1 MAEIVTL
8 TPSPAVDLST
18 SVARLDPDH
27 KLRCAAPRRDPGGG
41 GINVARVIH
50 RLGGK
55 VTAVY
60 PAGGPSGDLLTRLLR
75 EEDVPTRPVRASGD
89 TRENFYVLETSTGR
103 QFKFILPGPALGPK
117 EEAACVDALRLNGAA
132 PRYLICSGGLPE
144 GPLPDL
150 YARIGRRAK
159 AAGARLVVDTHG
171 APLAA
176 ALHEGVWLAKP
187 SLRELQDL
195 VGWELPDQKARLAA
209 CTEIVHSGQAEQIAL
224 SLGDQGALLVTQ
236 SGAWRAYAPK
246 VQTLSSVGAGDSFLA
261 GLVMALASGASPPQ
275 ALRRAVAAGAAAVL
289 THGTELCRPAE
300 VDRISAEIEVR
311 ALLAATPG

>member
-75 EEDVPTRPVRASGD
+75 EEGVPTHPVRASGD

-103 QFKFILPGPALGPK
+103 QFKFILPGPVLGPK
-117 EEAACVDALRLNGAA
+117 EEAAPD
-132 PRYLICSGGLPE
+132 SGGTGIPLLNVLKRGGDWREVLPQQ
-144 GPLPDL
+144 
-150 YARIGRRAK
+150 
-159 AAGARLVVDTHG
+159 T
-171 APLAA
+171 
-176 ALHEGVWLAKP
+176 
-187 SLRELQDL
+187 
-195 VGWELPDQKARLAA
+195 
-209 CTEIVHSGQAEQIAL
+209 SGQEQ
-224 SLGDQGALLVTQ
+224 
-236 SGAWRAYAPK
+236 
-246 VQTLSSVGAGDSFLA
+246 
-261 GLVMALASGASPPQ
+261 
-275 ALRRAVAAGAAAVL
+275 
-289 THGTELCRPAE
+289 
-300 VDRISAEIEVR
+300 
-311 ALLAATPG
+311 